1 MEVCGDAMAGPGPG
15 TGRGG
20 VRRIGAAQGGRQPRS
35 IAMKDVI
42 ALLEREPQMSKSSFL
57 YRLYERDRK
66 AENSR
71 RI

>member
-1 MEVCGDAMAGPGPG
+1 MVQFAGPGPG
-15 TGRGG
+15 TTGRGSG

-35 IAMKDVI
+35 IAMKDVL

-57 YRLYERDRK
+57 YRLYEQDRK
-66 AENSR
+66 AESSR